1 MSVLEMV
8 ERALDQVKGRE
19 APSSRGYCI
28 LDCMTGIVT
37 PDDLAA
43 FTAALAGQYDVLR
56 EIGRGGM
63 GVVYLAND
71 PRLDRPVA
79 IKTLPPH
86 LAHDPVVR
94 ERFLREARTAGALS
108 HQNIVPIHRADDIA
122 GRVFVVMGYVDGQS
136 IAQQIRARGR
146 LDARQIVHVLIDVAS
161 ALAYAHGRGVIHRDV
176 KAENILIDGATGR
189 AMVTDFGIARL
200 AEATP
205 LTSTGQVLGTVYY
218 LSPEQISGDTI
229 DARSDIYSLGVV
241 GFYALTGRFPFEAE
255 LASAVLI
262 AHVNRP
268 APPVRSIAPHVP
280 VELAAIIDRCLS
292 KRPDARFANCREL
305 AGALGEVEG
314 KLGPAAFAT
323 AETNIGL
330 ALLSDTE
337 AQAIWRRAADLQ
349 AQTGVEPRPAPIM
362 GKRDADLDASRT
374 SGYRITDV
382 KDAAVEAGI
391 AEKYVAHALV
401 EHGVSSA
408 PVTSAQPITVVDR
421 GADESAMS
429 GGRGQLEYEIVV
441 DGEMPE
447 ADFDLLLDIIRHGI
461 KEPGT
466 LAAVGRSFAWQSD
479 PRSRNLQ
486 VSVLL
491 RGGKTTIRVSENLRS
506 TYGGLFGVLVGG
518 IGAGT
523 ATIFLGIGIKTHDPI
538 LAISMWLSTITL
550 GYASARGLFGRASR
564 GRDKELRNL
573 AESLADQARESIS
586 QAAPTSRV
594 TPPNL

>member
-1 MSVLEMV
+1 
-8 ERALDQVKGRE
+8 
-19 APSSRGYCI
+19 
-28 LDCMTGIVT
+28 MTGIGT

-43 FTAALAGQYDVLR
+43 FAAALAGQYDVLR

-71 PRLDRPVA
+71 PRLDRRVA

-86 LAHDPVVR
+86 LAHDPGIR

-122 GRVFVVMGYVDGQS
+122 GRVFFVMGYVDGQS
-136 IAQQIRARGR
+136 IAQHIRARGR
-146 LDARQIVHVLIDVAS
+146 LDAREVAHMLIDVAG
-161 ALAYAHGRGVIHRDV
+161 ALGYAHARGVIHRDV
-176 KAENILIDGATGR
+176 KAENILIDRTTGR

-218 LSPEQISGDTI
+218 LSPEQISGDTV

-241 GFYALTGRFPFEAE
+241 GFYALAGRFPFEAD

-268 APPVRSIAPHVP
+268 APPLRSIAPHVP
-280 VELAAIIDRCLS
+280 VELAEIIDRCLA
-292 KRPDARFANCREL
+292 KRSDARVDDCREL
-305 AGALGEVEG
+305 SAALSEVEG
-314 KLGPAAFAT
+314 KLDHVAVAT
-323 AETNIGL
+323 AETRK
-330 ALLSDTE
+330 APPSLLSDTE
-337 AQAIWRRAADLQ
+337 AQQIWRRAAELQ
-349 AQTGVEPRPAPIM
+349 ALTGVEPRPAPIL
-362 GKRDADLDASRT
+362 GARDEDLDASRT

-382 KDAAVEAGI
+382 KDAALEAGI
-391 AEKYVAHALV
+391 AEKYVTHALV

-408 PVTSAQPITVVDR
+408 QVTAVQPIAVVDR
-421 GADESAMS
+421 GADESAIS
-429 GGRGQLEYEIVV
+429 GGRGYLEYELVV

-447 ADFDLLLDIIRHGI
+447 ADFDLLLDIIRHGV
-461 KEPGT
+461 KEPGSV
-466 LAAVGRSFAWQSD
+466 AAVGRSFAWQSD
-479 PRSRNLQ
+479 PRRSPGWMT
-486 VSVLL
+486 VLP

-564 GRDKELRNL
+564 ARDKELKAL
-573 AESLADQARESIS
+573 AESLANQARESIS

-594 TPPNL
+594 IPPNL